1 MLSNLNA
8 SARHL
13 LEGDLLLILCCAFYL
28 AWWLLAFKPVG
39 AVKGLRS
46 GWLLLPAFA
55 AGIMAV
61 VHILRGI
68 GGADVRRVLIPD
80 SWVLWGGVAA
90 YVLLLA
96 LTWVFW
102 KRTVTTE
109 LFLIV
114 GWAMLALF
122 EINALYGSGVLQHGP
137 ALAFVTAVAAA
148 ALISLV
154 CYMLYY
160 RLDSRAGYLDGTAP
174 LLLAALVMVGLSIA
188 LIRAN
193 G

>member
-1 MLSNLNA
+1 MLTGGLPGDRGGLRRHPSGAEIGGRRNA
-8 SARHL
+8 FQSKRLCKTSFTGGSAADTL
-13 LEGDLLLILCCAFYL
+13 LRLLSGVVAAGLQA
-28 AWWLLAFKPVG
+28 VG

-55 AGIMAV
+55 AGVMAV

-102 KRTVTTE
+102 KRPVTTE

-114 GWAMLALF
+114 GWPCWRLRDQRPLRLRRSPAWP
-122 EINALYGSGVLQHGP
+122 GSGFCG
-137 ALAFVTAVAAA
+137 
-148 ALISLV
+148 
-154 CYMLYY
+154 
-160 RLDSRAGYLDGTAP
+160 RSRC
-174 LLLAALVMVGLSIA
+174 
-188 LIRAN
+188 RRR
-193 G
+193 